1 MTIHFVTAETHQHLI
16 LSCCPKLFADKCCGQ
31 KGRFNFTLS
40 FLKLTFFMQQLG
52 LIGYPLGH
60 SFSKKYFTEKF
71 ENQGLSAEWAYELF
85 SIDRIEKLP
94 EILRGSKNR
103 IVGLNVTIPHKMAVM
118 PLLDAIDPSAAAV
131 GAVNCIKITW
141 TKGRDLPHLMGYNTD
156 VIGFEK
162 SVLNLLNGRFPEG
175 LQALILGTGG
185 AAKAAAYTFRENNI
199 PFKYVSRTR
208 ADGQLSY
215 DDLDKNIMQSHRLI
229 VNSTPL
235 GMTPNTEGVPPLP
248 FQFIDNQHFIF
259 DMIYNPLRTRLMTL
273 AEERGAKTMNGL
285 EMLVEQ
291 AEQGWAI
298 WQR

>member
-1 MTIHFVTAETHQHLI
+1 MTIRFVTAKNHRNLI
-16 LSCCPKLFADKCCGQ
+16 LSCFQKLSNDKCPSQ
-31 KGRFNFTLS
+31 KTGFNFA
-40 FLKLTFFMQQLG
+40 FLFPKLTFFMKQLG

-71 ENQGLSAEWAYELF
+71 DNQGLSAEWAYELF
-85 SIDRIEKLP
+85 SIDSIEKLP

-103 IVGLNVTIPHKMAVM
+103 IVGLNVTIPHKVAVM
-118 PLLDAIDPSAAAV
+118 AQLNAIDPSAAAV
-131 GAVNCIKITW
+131 GAVNCIKISW
-141 TKGRDLPHLMGYNTD
+141 IEGDSVPHLTGYNTD

-162 SVLNLLNGRFPEG
+162 SVLNLLGGSFPEG

-185 AAKAAAYTFRENNI
+185 AAKAAAFTFRQNNI

-208 ADGQLSY
+208 TDGQLRY
-215 DDLDKNIMQSHRLI
+215 ADLDKNVMQAHRLI

-235 GMTPNTEGVPPLP
+235 GMAPNTEGVPPLP
-248 FQFIDNQHFIF
+248 FEFVDNQHFIF
-259 DMIYNPLRTRLMTL
+259 DMIYNPLQTRLMTF
-273 AEERGAKTMNGL
+273 AEERGAKAVNGL
-285 EMLVEQ
+285 EMLIEQ

>member
-1 MTIHFVTAETHQHLI
+1 MDNQPLI
-16 LSCCPKLFADKCCGQ
+16 SSNFA
-31 KGRFNFTLS
+31 LS
-40 FLKLTFFMQQLG
+40 FSKTHFFMKQLG

-71 ENQGLSAEWAYELF
+71 DNQGLSAEWAYELF
-85 SIDRIEKLP
+85 PIDNIEKLP
-94 EILRGSKNR
+94 KILTCPDASGRGSKNR
-103 IVGLNVTIPHKMAVM
+103 LVGLNVTIPYKTAVM
-118 PLLDAIDPSAAAV
+118 AYLDAIDPSAAAI
-131 GAVNCIKITW
+131 GAVNCIKISW
-141 TKGRDLPHLMGYNTD
+141 THDDKTYNNKTYNNKTHNYKTPHLTGYNTD

-162 SVLNLLNGRFPEG
+162 SVLNLLGGSFPEG

-185 AAKAAAYTFRENNI
+185 AAKAAAFTFRQHNI

-215 DDLDKNIMQSHRLI
+215 DDLDKNALQTHRLI

-235 GMTPNTEGVPPLP
+235 GMAPNTEGVPPLP

-259 DMIYNPLRTRLMTL
+259 DMIYNPLQTRLMTL
-273 AEERGAKTMNGL
+273 AEERGAKAVNGL
-285 EMLVEQ
+285 DMLIEQ

-298 WQR
+298 WQG

>member
-1 MTIHFVTAETHQHLI
+1 
-16 LSCCPKLFADKCCGQ
+16 
-31 KGRFNFTLS
+31 
-40 FLKLTFFMQQLG
+40 MQQLG

-71 ENQGLSAEWAYELF
+71 DNQGLSAEWAYELF

-103 IVGLNVTIPHKMAVM
+103 IVGLNVTIPHKVAVM
-118 PLLDAIDPSAAAV
+118 ALLDAIDPSAAAV

-141 TKGRDLPHLMGYNTD
+141 PQGDDSPHLMGYNTD

-162 SVLNLLNGRFPEG
+162 SVLNLLGGSFPEG

-185 AAKAAAYTFRENNI
+185 AAKAAAFTFRQNNI

-208 ADGQLSY
+208 SDGQLSY
-215 DDLDKNIMQSHRLI
+215 DDLDKNVMQTHRLI

-235 GMTPNTEGVPPLP
+235 GMAPNTEGVPPLP
-248 FQFIDNQHFIF
+248 FQFVDNQHFIF
-259 DMIYNPLRTRLMTL
+259 DMIYNPLQTRLMTL
-273 AEERGAKTMNGL
+273 AEERGAKAVNGL
-285 EMLVEQ
+285 DMLIEQ

-298 WQR
+298 WQK